1 MSEVK
6 TINGIEVFNNEILTL
21 SVNGKVAL
29 YADAQHFEKL
39 VKKYMK
45 DHQYSFVSK
54 AYKLLISEGEYDSL
68 KFDSIFLNKLDY

>member
-1 MSEVK
+1 MKPKV
-6 TINGIEVFNNEILTL
+6 INGIEVFDNEILTL
-21 SVNGKVAL
+21 SINGKVIL

-45 DHQYSFVSK
+45 EQRCSFVSK
-54 AYKLLISEGEYDSL
+54 AYKLLINEGEYDSL

>member
-21 SVNGKVAL
+21 SDNGKVVL

-39 VKKYMK
+39 AKEYMK
-45 DHQYSFVSK
+45 ISNYSFVDK
-54 AYKLLISEGEYDSL
+54 AYKVLISDG
-68 KFDSIFLNKLDY
+68 KFGFLTFSSIFLNQLDY